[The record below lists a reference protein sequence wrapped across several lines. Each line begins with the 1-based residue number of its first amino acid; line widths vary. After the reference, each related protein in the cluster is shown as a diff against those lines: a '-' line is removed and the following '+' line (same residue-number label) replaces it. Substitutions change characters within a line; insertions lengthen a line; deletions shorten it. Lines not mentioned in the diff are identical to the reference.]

1 MNEDARARILVAG
14 LTLFALAV
22 IGGLLAQGQPPA
34 PQLPPDQPTKETS
47 HD

>member
-1 MNEDARARILVAG
+1 MNEDARARLLVAG

-22 IGGLLAQGQPPA
+22 ISGLLAQAQQSA
-34 PQLPPDQPTKETS
+34 PQLPSDLSTKETS